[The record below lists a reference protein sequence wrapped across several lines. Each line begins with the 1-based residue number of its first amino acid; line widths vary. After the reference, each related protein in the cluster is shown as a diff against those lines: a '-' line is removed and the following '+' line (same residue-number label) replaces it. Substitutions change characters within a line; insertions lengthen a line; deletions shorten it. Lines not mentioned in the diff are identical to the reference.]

1 MLSEPRTTNP
11 ARRLTGHRVKR
22 ALLAAGVV
30 VASGIAAA
38 TYYANSDT
46 APETT
51 GSIAAAS
58 KLPPV
63 PRGPSGLP
71 LPRYVSLKSNR
82 VNVRV
87 GPSQDHEVAWV
98 FNSAGPA
105 GGNHRRIRELAPHPR
120 QRGVGGLGVPFAP
133 VRPPHGAGRTL
144 AERRA
149 ERAELLLKRPD
160 AQARPVARLQHGALV
175 RIEEC
180 DVTWCEVTAQG
191 LKGYIRQSVLWGV
204 YPGERVEG

>member
-1 MLSEPRTTNP
+1 M
-11 ARRLTGHRVKR
+11 KR

-98 FNSAGPA
+98 FNSAGLPVEIIA
-105 GGNHRRIRELAPHPR
+105 EFENWRRIRDSEGSEGWVYHSLLSGRRTALVAPW
-120 QRGVGGLGVPFAP
+120 QS
-133 VRPPHGAGRTL
+133 GAQS
-144 AERRA
+144 EP
-149 ERAELLLKRPD
+149 ELLLKRPD